1 MSGIKPVAIWL
12 LILAAAV
19 GALALIHSHG
29 YDQGFA
35 LAKARGDADLG
46 KQATEHEEE
55 MRRLAESAAAD
66 LTKAADAL
74 IASQAYGNQLAAD
87 LIARREELRTVTE
100 KLTGEIQRVTTLYRR
115 ALDAQPETLPP
126 ALFTVGFV
134 RVWNSAL
141 FGTTAAASV
150 AVPAPGSASSGANE
164 TATGAGAADELIA
177 GVTRADLLA
186 NQVRNGE
193 GYAVCRDQLTKLIEW
208 NTRNGRN

>member
-1 MSGIKPVAIWL
+1 MNGIKPVAIWL
-12 LILAAAV
+12 LVFLAVATLTV
-19 GALALIHSHG
+19 VRSHS

-35 LAKARGDADLG
+35 LAKAEGDAALA
-46 KQATEHEEE
+46 KQAKDHEEE
-55 MRRLAESAAAD
+55 KRRLAESAAAD
-66 LTKAADAL
+66 LKKAADEL
-74 IASQAYGNQLAAD
+74 IASHAYGNQLAAD
-87 LIARREELRTVTE
+87 LVAKRDELRAVTD
-100 KLTGEIQRVTTLYRR
+100 KLNGEIQRVTTLYRR

-150 AVPAPGSASSGANE
+150 AVPAPGSASSGAD
-164 TATGAGAADELIA
+164 ATPSGAGAADDLIA

-193 GYAVCRDQLTKLIEW
+193 GYAACRAQLTKLIEW